1 MVCTAYR
8 AEAKLYSEY
17 YGEVNDFNRKG
28 GGVCSENLL
37 PPQAPAVY
45 KDRATPW
52 NAVEKAERG
61 KEAQL

>member
-1 MVCTAYR
+1 M
-8 AEAKLYSEY
+8 YSEY
-17 YGEVNDFNRKG
+17 YGEVNGFNRKG